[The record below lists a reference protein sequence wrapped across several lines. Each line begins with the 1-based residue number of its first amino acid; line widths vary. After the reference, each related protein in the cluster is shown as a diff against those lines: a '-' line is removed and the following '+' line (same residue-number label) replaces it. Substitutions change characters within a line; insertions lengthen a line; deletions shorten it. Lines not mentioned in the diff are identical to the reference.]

1 MKKGFVLIH
10 LILLT
15 LVSFLGAR
23 MLYSQVDDRPKML
36 TNFVPLEKNSRGLER
51 KMQIKPPS
59 RQHYTAIEQRNL
71 FKTALEE
78 NLLTPATASEPLPV
92 ESLEKTSLDLTLLG
106 TIILEPQGAFA
117 IIREGRKK
125 EQKRYQK
132 GDVVQHAQIKEV
144 FREKVVLHYKGRDEV
159 LMMGAAKGSDIPT
172 SQTFPPPSQAMA
184 GEPGEKTSLSR
195 SLVDEALA
203 NINKLMGDVRVRPHF
218 SRGKPDG
225 LLLYGIKKDSLF
237 QTMGLKNG
245 DIIMGVD
252 GREIES
258 VDDALTFYEQ
268 LKESSDVNVQ
278 IKRRGRTKE
287 IQYHVE

>member
-1 MKKGFVLIH
+1 MKKGFMLIH
-10 LILLT
+10 LMLLT
-15 LVSFLGAR
+15 LLSFLGTK
-23 MLYSQVDDRPKML
+23 MLYSQLNDRQVIPM
-36 TNFVPLEKNSRGLER
+36 VPVSLDGSSRISEK
-51 KMQIKPPS
+51 KTQIKLPA
-59 RQHYTAIEQRNL
+59 RQHYAVIEQRNL
-71 FKTALEE
+71 FKTAVMEE
-78 NLLTPATASEPLPV
+78 TTSTAPEPETPSVDT
-92 ESLEKTSLDLTLLG
+92 LEKTSLDLTLLG

-117 IIREGRKK
+117 IIQEGRKK

-132 GDVVQHAQIKEV
+132 GDMIQEAQIKEV
-144 FREKVVLHYKGRDEV
+144 LREKVILHYKGRDEV
-159 LMMGAAKGSDIPT
+159 LFMGAAKGSDLLSSPA
-172 SQTFPPPSQAMA
+172 FPPPSQALA
-184 GEPGEKTSLSR
+184 EEPGEKTSLSR
-195 SLVDEALA
+195 SLVDEALG

>member
-1 MKKGFVLIH
+1 MKKGFVLIQ
-10 LILLT
+10 LALLT
-15 LVSFLGAR
+15 LLSFLGVR
-23 MLYSQVDDRPKML
+23 MLYSQIDDGQVMVTPPVSL
-36 TNFVPLEKNSRGLER
+36 DGSSRISER
-51 KMQIKPPS
+51 KTQITPPS
-59 RQHYTAIEQRNL
+59 RQHYAVIEQRNL
-71 FKTALEE
+71 FKILIEEKTAAPP
-78 NLLTPATASEPLPV
+78 TEPEALPV
-92 ESLEKTSLDLTLLG
+92 ETLEKTSLDLTLLG

-117 IIREGRKK
+117 IIQEGRKK

-132 GDVVQHAQIKEV
+132 GDMVQEAQIKAV
-144 FREKVVLHYKGRDEV
+144 LREKVILHYKGRDEV
-159 LMMGAAKGSDIPT
+159 LLMGAAKGSET
-172 SQTFPPPSQAMA
+172 PPSQAFPPASQAMA
-184 GEPGEKTSLSR
+184 EEPGETTSLSR
-195 SLVDEALA
+195 ALVDEALG

-268 LKESSDVNVQ
+268 LKDSSDVNVQ

>member
-10 LILLT
+10 LVLLT
-15 LVSFLGAR
+15 LLSFLGTK
-23 MLYSQVDDRPKML
+23 MLYSQLNDRPVIPVLPVSLDKA
-36 TNFVPLEKNSRGLER
+36 SRTSER
-51 KMQIKPPS
+51 KTQIKPPA
-59 RQHYTAIEQRNL
+59 RQHYAIIEQRNL
-71 FKTALEE
+71 FKTAVNEK
-78 NLLTPATASEPLPV
+78 NTSTTPEPEALSV
-92 ESLEKTSLDLTLLG
+92 DTLEKTSLDLTLLG

-117 IIREGRKK
+117 IIQEGRKK

-132 GDVVQHAQIKEV
+132 GDMVQDAQIKAV
-144 FREKVVLHYKGRDEV
+144 LREKVILHYKGHDEV
-159 LMMGAAKGSDIPT
+159 LLMGAAKGSGTPH
-172 SQTFPPPSQAMA
+172 SHPPSQAMA
-184 GEPGEKTSLSR
+184 VKPGEITSLSR
-195 SLVDEALA
+195 ALVDEALG
-203 NINKLMGDVRVRPHF
+203 NINKLMRDVRVRPHF

-258 VDDALTFYEQ
+258 VDDAMSFYEQ

>member
-10 LILLT
+10 LVLLT
-15 LVSFLGAR
+15 LLSFLGVKI
-23 MLYSQVDDRPKML
+23 LYSQFNDRQVSPM
-36 TNFVPLEKNSRGLER
+36 VPVSLDSSSRVLER
-51 KMQIKPPS
+51 TTQIKQPS
-59 RQHYTAIEQRNL
+59 RQHYAVIEQRNL
-71 FKTALEE
+71 FKTALNEE
-78 NLLTPATASEPLPV
+78 TTSTASEPETPSV
-92 ESLEKTSLDLTLLG
+92 ETLEKTSLDLTLLG

-117 IIREGRKK
+117 IIEEGRKK

-132 GDVVQHAQIKEV
+132 GDMVQDAQIKAV
-144 FREKVVLHYKGRDEV
+144 LREKVILHYKGRDEV
-159 LMMGAAKGSDIPT
+159 LLMGAAKGSELSPSPT
-172 SQTFPPPSQAMA
+172 FLPPSQAMA
-184 GEPGEKTSLSR
+184 EEPGEKTSLSR
-195 SLVDEALA
+195 SLVDEALG

-268 LKESSDVNVQ
+268 LKDSSDVNVQ

>member
-10 LILLT
+10 LMLLT
-15 LVSFLGAR
+15 LLTFQGVR
-23 MLYSQVDDRPKML
+23 ILYAQLDDRHVVVTVSKDAG
-36 TNFVPLEKNSRGLER
+36 TPLRDTGNETTEK
-51 KMQIKPPS
+51 KFS
-59 RQHYTAIEQRNL
+59 RQHYVTIEKRNL
-71 FKTALEE
+71 FKAALEE
-78 NLLTPATASEPLPV
+78 KKEVSSPESDIPLV
-92 ESLEKTSLDLTLLG
+92 ETLEKTSLDLKLLG

-117 IIREGRKK
+117 VIQEGRKK
-125 EQKRYQK
+125 EQKRFQK
-132 GDVVQHAQIKEV
+132 GDTLQSALIKAV
-144 FREKVVLHYKGRDEV
+144 LRGKVILFYKGRDEV
-159 LMMGAAKGSDIPT
+159 LLMEPAKGSAAPT
-172 SQTFPPPSQAMA
+172 SPFPPSASLTMQPS
-184 GEPGEKTSLSR
+184 EKTSLSR
-195 SLVDEALA
+195 SLVDEALG

-225 LLLYGIKKDSLF
+225 LLLYGIKKESLF

-252 GREIES
+252 GKKIES

-278 IKRRGRTKE
+278 IKRRGKTKE

>member
-1 MKKGFVLIH
+1 MKKGFVLIY

-15 LVSFLGAR
+15 FLAFQGVT
-23 MLYSQVDDRPKML
+23 MLYGQLDDRQVVVTISQDAGALLRDTGKEKM
-36 TNFVPLEKNSRGLER
+36 EK
-51 KMQIKPPS
+51 KFS
-59 RQHYTAIEQRNL
+59 RQHYANIEKRNL
-71 FKTALEE
+71 FKAAVEDKKADSLLE
-78 NLLTPATASEPLPV
+78 SDIPLV
-92 ESLEKTSLDLTLLG
+92 ETLEKTSLDLKLLG
-106 TIILEPQGAFA
+106 TIIIEPQGAFA
-117 IIREGRKK
+117 IIQEGRKK

-132 GDVVQHAQIKEV
+132 GDTVQNALVKAV
-144 FREKVVLHYKGRDEV
+144 LREKVILSYKGRDEV
-159 LMMGAAKGSDIPT
+159 LLMEPAKGSAAPRA
-172 SQTFPPPSQAMA
+172 SFPSSASLTVP
-184 GEPGEKTSLSR
+184 PGEKTSLSR
-195 SLVDEALA
+195 SLVDEALG

-225 LLLYGIKKDSLF
+225 LLLYGIKKNSLF

-252 GREIES
+252 GKEIES

-278 IKRRGRTKE
+278 IKRRGKTKE